1 MNITSNSLIS
11 MITDLLSSLFSS
23 IDNSIYS
30 ALDSISF
37 IDNSI
42 INSPYLE
49 KIMGTSTVSGI
60 LMIANSLLIG
70 FLLYYT
76 ARFLL
81 SNFSLIQNDIQS
93 PIQFIIKLVFIGILM
108 NSSFFLCEQIISLNG
123 FISSA
128 IREVG
133 SEFLGVDICFSN
145 LINILN
151 SIISI
156 EESGNTFFSIDGII
170 KTISSIGFINLIFI
184 YSIRYIL
191 VKVFVL
197 ISPFAILCSSNH
209 STFGFFKSWIKCF
222 ISLLFMEIFSSL
234 ILIVMFSIEYSPS
247 DIVSKILFVGS
258 IFALMKSNN
267 YVREFLGGI
276 SLDIQDS
283 MYALRSFSKFK

>member
-197 ISPFAILCSSNH
+197 ISPFAILCASNH

-258 IFALMKSNN
+258 IFVLMKSNN

>member
-1 MNITSNSLIS
+1 

-258 IFALMKSNN
+258 IFVLMKSNN

>member
-1 MNITSNSLIS
+1 